1 MNKKNEL
8 VGIAWFAA
16 GILLLAALFVGLFAG
31 HGMGILGRYIQLA
44 FFYIFG
50 FASFLIPVIF
60 GFIGYYSF
68 KKNELKK
75 PFYKITGAVL
85 LLAGICLLF
94 YLVNIYGD
102 YENMLG
108 NVLGIVLVK
117 LIDLIGA
124 WLVCGLLFI
133 FALYFLELEHLP
145 KDFLRIILD
154 KFQRWK
160 EDRPARE
167 AEREAKKAKKAM
179 EARKAKEEKEA
190 RKAEKEREAM
200 EEREA
205 KEEKEAGKANKA
217 QKAETEK
224 PEPKPK
230 PVEKKTEK
238 NLKPLKGEAPGGLEV
253 KQYSLP
259 SFDLLSDYESA
270 AKMSKEDFSVKE
282 NIIKV
287 TLADFGIEVEPTRA
301 IMGPVI
307 TRYEMTVAA
316 GQKVNRIVS
325 LSNDLAM
332 ALRATHIRIIAP
344 IPGTNAVGI
353 EVPNKKSSTVS
364 LKSIIDSGE
373 FNNPSFRL
381 PISIGK
387 TVDGENMVADLADM
401 PHLLVAGATGA
412 GKSVCLNSIII
423 SLIYKF
429 KPDELKILLIDPKR
443 VEFTL
448 YNEMPHL
455 YTPVITDVRKASEA
469 LKHLVRDM
477 TDRYDKL
484 SKAHARDIVSY
495 NKKAEVKLPYV
506 VVIIDELADMMLL
519 AAREIED
526 VITRLAQLARGVG
539 IHLVFATQRPSVDV
553 ITGVIKANFPSRIA
567 LQVFS
572 KVDSRVILDTGGA
585 EDLLGKGDMLFS
597 LASFPRSVRC
607 QCSYISTTEI
617 KNIMDFWTAQGEP
630 TMVNIEVKSEGGM
643 KEGDGEDNELFIN
656 ALVFVKERKRAS
668 VQLLQGAFHISG
680 GRATNLISLM
690 ESKGLIGPGVGNKPR
705 DINFDKIEEILKKF
719 KKG

>member
-1 MNKKNEL
+1 MKKINEL
-8 VGIAWFAA
+8 IGIAWFAA
-16 GILLLAALFVGLFAG
+16 GVLLLASLFTGLFAG
-31 HGMGILGRYIQLA
+31 QGMGLLGGYIKTA
-44 FFYIFG
+44 FFYVFG
-50 FASFLIPVIF
+50 FGSFLLPVIF
-60 GFIGYYSF
+60 GFVGYYSF
-68 KKNELKK
+68 QNAEPKK
-75 PFYKITGAVL
+75 PVHKIAGA
-85 LLAGICLLF
+85 LLF
-94 YLVNIYGD
+94 LAATCVSFYLTGLYESN
-102 YENMLG
+102 ENMLG
-108 NVLGIVLVK
+108 NILGRVLIK
-117 LIDLIGA
+117 LLDNIGA
-124 WLVCGLLFI
+124 WFVCLLLFI

-145 KDFLRIILD
+145 KNLLEILLL
-154 KFQRWK
+154 KYKKWQAVRREKK
-160 EDRPARE
+160 EQKTAGATPFRQAI
-167 AEREAKKAKKAM
+167 
-179 EARKAKEEKEA
+179 
-190 RKAEKEREAM
+190 EKERPKIEPIRIDATKTSAQSQA
-200 EEREA
+200 RPKPA
-205 KEEKEAGKANKA
+205 EKKP
-217 QKAETEK
+217 EK
-224 PEPKPK
+224 PAK
-230 PVEKKTEK
+230 PVQADTEAA
-238 NLKPLKGEAPGGLEV
+238 GT
-253 KQYSLP
+253 KQYTLP
-259 SFDLLSDYESA
+259 SFSLLADYESSI
-270 AKMSKEDFSVKE
+270 KMNKEDFREKE
-282 NIIKV
+282 NIIKQ
-287 TLADFGIEVEPTRA
+287 TLLNFGIEVEPTRA

-307 TRYEMTVAA
+307 TRYEVTVAA
-316 GQKVNRIVS
+316 GQKVNRIVA

-353 EVPNKKSSTVS
+353 EIPNKKSNTVS
-364 LKSIIDSGE
+364 LKSIIDSNE
-373 FNNPSFRL
+373 FNNPAFRL

-412 GKSVCLNSIII
+412 GKSVCLNSIIV
-423 SLIYKF
+423 SLLYKF

-597 LASFPRSVRC
+597 LASFPRPVRC
-607 QCSYISTTEI
+607 QCSFISTAEI
-617 KNIMDFWTAQGEP
+617 KNLMDFWTAQGEP
-630 TMVNIEVKSEGGM
+630 TLVNIEVKSESGVQ
-643 KEGDGEDNELFIN
+643 EGDGEDNELFMN

-690 ESKGLIGPGVGNKPR
+690 ESKGLIGPGIGNKPR
-705 DINFDKIEEILKKF
+705 DINYDKIEELLKKF
-719 KKG
+719 KKA